1 MPTFSHDVPT
11 DPRGPA
17 FPIVRT
23 PPGRPL
29 TAIITS
35 PDLVGCY
42 THYFK
47 GRTSPCDSPKCH
59 LCAIGDQTFT
69 QPNGTVYHQVQG
81 KNVECDGEACEA
93 CMAGVPYRWHAYQS
107 ALITHNHLHCL
118 FECTA
123 QAAEKF
129 TEYREAHGT
138 LRGCL
143 FESWRYNSKPNGRI
157 LIRTKPAD
165 LTGTALPK
173 PPDLIKCLSI
183 LWGFPL
189 PELTASKMNPEK
201 KTKELGHNA
210 HEYDIKQESAPK
222 SPKKAKPKTKETLS
236 AVEPQTPVE

>member
-1 MPTFSHDVPT
+1 MPTFTHDVPT

-29 TAIITS
+29 TAIVTS
-35 PDLVGCY
+35 PNLVGCY

-47 GRTSPCDSPKCH
+47 GRTTPCDSTPCH

-69 QPNGTVYHQVQG
+69 QPDGRVFHQIKG
-81 KNVECDGEACEA
+81 KQVECNGEGCEA
-93 CMAGVPYRWHAYQS
+93 CLAGVPYRWHAYQS
-107 ALITHNHLHCL
+107 ALITENHLHCL

-129 TEYREAHGT
+129 TEYRSAHGT

-165 LTGTALPK
+165 LTGVTLPK
-173 PPDLIKCLSI
+173 PPDLIRCLSI
-183 LWGFPL
+183 LWGFPT
-189 PELTASKMNPEK
+189 PELDAGRINPEK
-201 KTKELGHNA
+201 QTPEVGHHAHKPEIGQKTPRKP
-210 HEYDIKQESAPK
+210 PK
-222 SPKKAKPKTKETLS
+222 NEKPKTKETLS
-236 AVEPQTPVE
+236 DVDPQTPVQ